1 MRTIGLIYKRNNTAA
16 AEAAGRVVDWLAERD
31 AETLLTTGQQR
42 AIGKGTAVDEPELGH
57 RSDFLVTLG
66 GDGTLL
72 HAAGILRE
80 HPVPI
85 LGVNMGRLGFLTPFA
100 EDELEGAL
108 TAAFEG
114 KLEIQQRMRLAVR
127 IRRSGTEELAGI
139 AANDAVISQGAMAR
153 LLELEARQN
162 GQLITT
168 YRADGLIVSTPTG
181 STAYNLSA
189 GGPLLTPGLAA
200 VCVTPICPHTLT
212 NRSLVMPAECV
223 ITVQIVDTGDKPYLT
238 IDGQRGYILNAD
250 DVVVIARADVALPLF
265 QAPSVDI
272 FELMRSKLS
281 WSGSAG

>member
-1 MRTIGLIYKRNNTAA
+1 MRTIGLIYKRNNPSA

-31 AETLLTTGQQR
+31 AETLLTPGQQR
-42 AIGKGTAVDEPELGH
+42 TIGKGVAVEEPELGK
-57 RSDFLVTLG
+57 RADFLVTLG

-72 HAAGILRE
+72 HAAGVLRE

-85 LGVNMGRLGFLTPFA
+85 LGVNMGRLGFLTPFP
-100 EDELEGAL
+100 EEELEEAL
-108 TAAFEG
+108 AAAFDG
-114 KLEIQQRMRLAVR
+114 RLEIQQRMRLAVR
-127 IRRSGTEELAGI
+127 LRRSGNEEVVGI
-139 AANDAVISQGAMAR
+139 AMNDAVISQGAMAR

-162 GQLITT
+162 GKLITN

-212 NRSLVMPAECV
+212 NRSLVMPADCV
-223 ITVQIVDTGDKPYLT
+223 IAVKIVDTGDKPYLT
-238 IDGQRGYILNAD
+238 IDGQQGYSLNAD
-250 DVVVIARADVALPLF
+250 DVVIIARAEAAQPLY

>member
-1 MRTIGLIYKRNNTAA
+1 MRSIGLIYKRNNPEA
-16 AEAAGRVVDWLAERD
+16 AEAAGRVVDWLVERD
-31 AETLLTTGQQR
+31 AEALVGPGQQLT
-42 AIGKGTAVDEPELGH
+42 IGKGVAVDETDLGR
-57 RSDFLVTLG
+57 RSEFLVTLG

-72 HAAGILRE
+72 HAAGVLRD

-85 LGVNMGRLGFLTPFA
+85 LGVNMGRLGFLTPFPEEA
-100 EDELEGAL
+100 LEGAL
-108 TAAFEG
+108 EAAFEG
-114 KLEIQQRMRLAVR
+114 RLEIQQRMRLAVR
-127 IRRSGTEELAGI
+127 LRRSGNEEVAGI
-139 AANDAVISQGAMAR
+139 ALNDAVISQGAMAR
-153 LLELEARQN
+153 LLELEVRQN

-212 NRSLVMPAECV
+212 NRSLVMPADCV
-223 ITVQIVDTGDKPYLT
+223 ITAQIVDTGDKPFLT
-238 IDGQRGYILNAD
+238 IDGQRGYILDAD
-250 DVVVIARADVALPLF
+250 DVVSIARAEAAQPLY
-265 QAPSVDI
+265 QAPEVDI

>member
-1 MRTIGLIYKRNNTAA
+1 MRSVGLIYKRNNPAA
-16 AEAAGRVVDWLAERD
+16 AEAAGRVVDWLAD
-31 AETLLTTGQQR
+31 QNAETLLTPGQQR
-42 AIGKGTAVDEPELGH
+42 TIGKGIAVDEPELGK
-57 RSDFLVTLG
+57 RSDFVVTLG

-72 HAAGILRE
+72 HAAGVLRE
-80 HPVPI
+80 DPVPV

-100 EDELEGAL
+100 EEELEASL

-114 KLEIQQRMRLAVR
+114 RLEVQQRMRLEVR
-127 IRRSGTEELAGI
+127 LRRSGKDEVAGI
-139 AANDAVISQGAMAR
+139 AMNDAVISQGAMAR

-162 GQLITT
+162 GQLITV

-200 VCVTPICPHTLT
+200 ICVTPICPHTLT
-212 NRSLVMPAECV
+212 NRSLVMPADCV

-238 IDGQRGYILNAD
+238 IDGQRGWILNAD
-250 DVVVIARADVALPLF
+250 DVVSIARAEAALPLY

>member
-1 MRTIGLIYKRNNTAA
+1 MRTIGLIYKRNNSAA
-16 AEAAGRVVDWLAERD
+16 AEAARRVVDWFAHRD
-31 AETLLTTGQQR
+31 TETLLTPGQQR
-42 AIGKGTAVDEPELGH
+42 TIGRGTAVEEPELVSG
-57 RSDFLVTLG
+57 SEFLVTLG

-80 HPVPI
+80 NPVPI
-85 LGVNMGRLGFLTPFA
+85 LGVNMGRLGFLTPFPE
-100 EDELEGAL
+100 EDLEVAL
-108 TAAFEG
+108 TAALEG
-114 KLEIQQRMRLAVR
+114 RLEIQQRMRLAVR
-127 IRRSGTEELAGI
+127 LRRSGGEEDIGI
-139 AANDAVISQGAMAR
+139 ATNDAVISQGAMAR

-162 GQLITT
+162 GQLITN

-212 NRSLVMPAECV
+212 NRSLVMPADCV

-238 IDGQRGYILNAD
+238 IDGQQGCTLHAD
-250 DVVVIARADVALPLF
+250 DVVVIARAEAALPLY

>member
-1 MRTIGLIYKRNNTAA
+1 MKTIGLIYKRNNAAA
-16 AEAAGRVVDWLAERD
+16 AEAAGRVVDWLAGRD
-31 AETLLTTGQQR
+31 AETLLTRGQQR
-42 AIGKGTAVDEPELGH
+42 TIGRGTAVDEPELGK
-57 RSDFLVTLG
+57 RADFLVTLG

-85 LGVNMGRLGFLTPFA
+85 LGVNMGRLGFLTPFPEEA
-100 EDELEGAL
+100 LEEAL
-108 TAAFEG
+108 KAAFEG
-114 KLEIQQRMRLAVR
+114 RLEIQQRMRLAVR
-127 IRRSGTEELAGI
+127 LRRSGAEEEVGI

-181 STAYNLSA
+181 STGYNLSA

-212 NRSLVMPAECV
+212 NRSLVMPADCV

-238 IDGQRGYILNAD
+238 IDGQQGYILNAD
-250 DVVVIARADVALPLF
+250 DVVVIARAEAALPLY